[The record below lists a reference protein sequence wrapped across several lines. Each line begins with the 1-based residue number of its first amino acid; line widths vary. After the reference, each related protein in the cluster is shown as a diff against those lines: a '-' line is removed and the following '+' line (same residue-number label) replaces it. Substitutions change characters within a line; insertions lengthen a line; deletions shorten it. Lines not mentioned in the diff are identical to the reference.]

1 MVMIYGI
8 VPMPAAVFGL
18 HTIRFKRCTYE
29 FQTGTG
35 GNTANIL
42 ISNIIPI
49 AHLGGAAVDFLLS

>member
-1 MVMIYGI
+1 MIYGI

-18 HTIRFKRCTYE
+18 LYVLKDAHMYE